1 MRIARRVL
9 VLGLFIAAL
18 VFGWRLAAEN
28 GGLVTV
34 HYLAGELPAL
44 PLWAVLLVSFAS
56 GVTLAGSVGLYK
68 LARLR
73 LINRRYR
80 KTAHGLEA
88 EVHQLRNLPLAAE
101 DSVPGDPAAAAR
113 GAPPAALERSA

>member
-9 VLGLFIAAL
+9 LLGLFVAAL
-18 VFGWRLAAEN
+18 VVGWRLATEN

-44 PLWAVLLVSFAS
+44 PLWAVVLVSFAS
-56 GVTLAGSVGLYK
+56 GVTLAGAVGFYQLAK
-68 LARLR
+68 LG

-88 EVHQLRNLPLAAE
+88 EVHQLRNLPLSTE
-101 DSVPGDPAAAAR
+101 DSTARDPVATAK
-113 GAPPAALERSA
+113 GAPPSALERSA